1 VRLQDVF
8 LQCWSL
14 HAGLGAAAAAGSSV
28 GFGAWVLV
36 PLQGGLPQDVNGRVY
51 FRAYMLVPLQGAEL
65 GAGAAAGTLG
75 FHAETTLAFFDAT
88 K

>member
-1 VRLQDVF
+1 MLV
-8 LQCWSL
+8 
-14 HAGLGAAAAAGSSV
+14 
-28 GFGAWVLV
+28 WVLV